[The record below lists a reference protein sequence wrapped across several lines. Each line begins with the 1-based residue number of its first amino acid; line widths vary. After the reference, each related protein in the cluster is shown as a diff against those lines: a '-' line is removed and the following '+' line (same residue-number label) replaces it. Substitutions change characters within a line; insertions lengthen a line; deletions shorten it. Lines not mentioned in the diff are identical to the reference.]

1 MSNAPYLSPSGTFAP
16 WAEAVRT
23 TGRFSVDDLAAL
35 PNDGWQYELVEGALI
50 RMPASGYEV
59 STVAAQ
65 LLARLGV
72 FVEDHALGAVTGADG
87 GYRLDPAHPLDIELV
102 PDVAFVHAA
111 RISPRRSP
119 EYAKA
124 LRLAPDLAVE
134 VASPVQTAE
143 SLALKARV
151 YLSFGTRLVWVVWP
165 MREQVDI
172 WHRGA
177 EAPVTL
183 SSGHILNGED
193 VVPGF
198 SYLVASLFR

>member
-87 GYRLDPAHPLDIELV
+87 GYRLDP
-102 PDVAFVHAA
+102 
-111 RISPRRSP
+111 
-119 EYAKA
+119 
-124 LRLAPDLAVE
+124 DLAVE